1 VSGSIAFPRASLQIS
16 ALRKRFGALTALDAA
31 SCIAHRGEM
40 LGVIGPNGAGKT
52 TFLECAAAL
61 QSTDGGAVTLDG
73 ALLSGRDRKDALFY
87 LADGSVPWP
96 DQTVGWTLAFVQAVF
111 GATDASRR
119 DVAASLGLGAMFAQ
133 RSGTLSKGQ
142 RKRLLLAIGLLTP
155 QPFLLLDEPFDGLDL
170 RQMRDAA
177 ALLREHAIRGRGL
190 ILSIHQLAD
199 AARWCDR
206 LVLLADGHTIAEGTL
221 AELRQRAGL
230 VDDGIE
236 EIFLAL
242 A

>member
-1 VSGSIAFPRASLQIS
+1 MTGTPKFSRS
-16 ALRKRFGALTALDAA
+16 ALVIDALVKRFGGLTALDGA
-31 SCIAHRGEM
+31 SCTARRGEI

-61 QSTDGGAVTLDG
+61 QTADAGAVALDG
-73 ALLSGRDRKDALFY
+73 VPLAGSERRETLFY
-87 LADGSVPWP
+87 LADGIAPWP
-96 DQTVGWTLAFVQAVF
+96 DQRVGWTLSFIQHLF
-111 GATDASRR
+111 GTSAADRESL
-119 DVAASLGLGAMFAQ
+119 VASLGLGPLLGQ
-133 RSGTLSKGQ
+133 QTGTLSKGQ

-177 ALLREHAIRGRGL
+177 ALLRAHASRGRGL

-206 LVLLADGHTIAEGTL
+206 LVLITDGRTIAEGTL
-221 AELRQRAGL
+221 DELRHRAGFT
-230 VDDGIE
+230 DGGIE